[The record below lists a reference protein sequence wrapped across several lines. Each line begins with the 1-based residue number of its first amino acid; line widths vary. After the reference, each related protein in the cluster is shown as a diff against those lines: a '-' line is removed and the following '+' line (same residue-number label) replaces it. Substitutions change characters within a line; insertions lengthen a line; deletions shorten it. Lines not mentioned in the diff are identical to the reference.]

1 MGIRFNIVFLEVIGC
16 LCMMS
21 CVSMW
26 SKQPNNS
33 TGVDGEKEKEEGR
46 GKPVKVGVSG

>member
-1 MGIRFNIVFLEVIGC
+1 MVIRFKIVFLEIIGSSWVMC
-16 LCMMS
+16 

-46 GKPVKVGVSG
+46 GKPMKVGITG